1 MKDLLLCTIL
11 FFACQSIFANNY
23 RVEISVFEKSVPLD
37 YFYEVED
44 VKLAVDVNDLYRYY
58 LGDFTDVAVAET
70 AKKEL
75 LAKGY
80 KYAKVIDLK
89 AERAN
94 CSASCKAPLYVEN
107 IFFDFDR
114 SSLRTKSRNDLDELA
129 NLMQDNPDYKVELSA
144 HTDAKG
150 SLEYNTALS
159 QRRSGSAKD
168 YLIGRG
174 ISADRITTSEFGET
188 SPIAKNDINGQD
200 SPSGRQ
206 FNRRVVVTVMKN
218 NGTTVPNVVQP
229 INVPDALRAN

>member
-1 MKDLLLCTIL
+1 MKNLLLCTML
-11 FFACQSIFANNY
+11 FFSYQTIFANNY
-23 RVEISVFEKSVPLD
+23 RVEIAVFEKGVAVD
-37 YFYEVED
+37 YFYEVAD

-58 LGDFTDVAVAET
+58 LGDFTDAAAAEA
-70 AKKEL
+70 AKKEML
-75 LAKGY
+75 TKGY
-80 KYAKVIDLK
+80 KYAKVVDLK

-114 SSLRTKSRNDLDELA
+114 SNLRTKSRNDLDDLVI
-129 NLMQDNPDYKVELSA
+129 LMQDNPDYKVELSA

-150 SLEYNTALS
+150 SLDYNTALS
-159 QRRSGSAKD
+159 QRRSNSAKD

-206 FNRRVVVTVMKN
+206 YNRRVVVTVMKN
-218 NGTTVPNVVQP
+218 NGTIVSNVVQP
-229 INVPDALRAN
+229 INVPAALRAN

>member
-1 MKDLLLCTIL
+1 MKNLLLCAIL
-11 FFACQSIFANNY
+11 FFTCQTIFANNY
-23 RVEISVFEKSVPLD
+23 RVEIAVFEKGVGLD
-37 YFYEVED
+37 YFYEVAD

-58 LGDFTDVAVAET
+58 LGDFTDAAAAEA
-70 AKKEL
+70 AKKEM

-80 KYAKVIDLK
+80 KYAKVVDLK

-114 SSLRTKSRNDLDELA
+114 SNLRTKSRSDLDDLA
-129 NLMQDNPDYKVELSA
+129 TLMQDNPDYKVELSA

-150 SLEYNTALS
+150 SLDYNTALS
-159 QRRSGSAKD
+159 QRRSNAAKD

-206 FNRRVVVTVMKN
+206 FNRRVVVTVMKSS
-218 NGTTVPNVVQP
+218 GTIVPNVVQP
-229 INVPDALRAN
+229 INVPDALKAN